1 MESVFPMVDP
11 VVLRESFIELIVNRR
26 DIIADCIK
34 VSKYV
39 YKVYD
44 FIKMSC
50 SSHPPL
56 PEMFL
61 NISKPEL

>member
-1 MESVFPMVDP
+1 MS
-11 VVLRESFIELIVNRR
+11 RR
-26 DIIADCIK
+26 NIIAGCIK

-39 YKVYD
+39 NKVYD

-50 SSHPPL
+50 SSLPPL

-61 NISKPEL
+61 NIS